1 MSNYDD
7 IHFESRNAID
17 NVFNLDDNSK
27 NAIGRLWT
35 LYMEANDDSI
45 LIADQQLQNFLNS
58 LQQYI
63 GQPQTM
69 LQVINEEIDEVNLRI
84 VHNNEIFHGGF
95 SLKRRKTG
103 KKRKRGAMK
112 TSRKT
117 SRKKR
122 KRRKTIKGGKD
133 ITPYSLNQSS
143 LYNGNTQQ
151 ELAMRRQQLEMLR
164 QQQLE
169 MLRRRQQQAI
179 GRQVP
184 IQADPDGVIQ
194 QQQDIGNFFDGL
206 R

>member
-1 MSNYDD
+1 MSSNYDS
-7 IHFESRNAID
+7 IPFESQNAID
-17 NVFNLDDNSK
+17 TVFNLDDNSK

-35 LYMEANDDSI
+35 LYMAANNNSM

-84 VHNNEIFHGGF
+84 VHEDNDIFHGGF

-122 KRRKTIKGGKD
+122 KRR
-133 ITPYSLNQSS
+133 N
-143 LYNGNTQQ
+143 
-151 ELAMRRQQLEMLR
+151 
-164 QQQLE
+164 
-169 MLRRRQQQAI
+169 
-179 GRQVP
+179 
-184 IQADPDGVIQ
+184 
-194 QQQDIGNFFDGL
+194 
-206 R
+206 

>member
-1 MSNYDD
+1 MSNYDS
-7 IHFESRNAID
+7 IPFESQNAID
-17 NVFNLDDNSK
+17 TVFNLDDKSK

-35 LYMEANDDSI
+35 LYMEANNDSI
-45 LIADQQLQNFLNS
+45 EIADQQLQNFLNS

-84 VHNNEIFHGGF
+84 VHDNEIFHGGF

-103 KKRKRGAMK
+103 KKRKRATM
-112 TSRKT
+112 KT

-164 QQQLE
+164 QQQQQAIG
-169 MLRRRQQQAI
+169 RQAIGRQAI

-184 IQADPDGVIQ
+184 IQADPDGVRR
-194 QQQDIGNFFDGL
+194 QQQDIGNFFHGL

>member
-1 MSNYDD
+1 MSNYDS
-7 IHFESRNAID
+7 IHFESQNAID
-17 NVFNLDDNSK
+17 TVFNLDDNSK

-35 LYMEANDDSI
+35 LYMEANNGSI
-45 LIADQQLQNFLNS
+45 EIADQQLQNFLNT

-84 VHNNEIFHGGF
+84 VHDNEIFHGGF

-122 KRRKTIKGGKD
+122 KMRKTIKGGKD
-133 ITPYSLNQSS
+133 ITPYSLNQPS

-151 ELAMRRQQLEMLR
+151 ELAMRRQQ

-169 MLRRRQQQAI
+169 MLRRQQQQAI
-179 GRQVP
+179 RRQVP
-184 IQADPDGVIQ
+184 IQADPDGVRR

>member
-1 MSNYDD
+1 MSDYDS
-7 IHFESRNAID
+7 IPFESQNAID
-17 NVFNLDDNSK
+17 TVFNLDDNSK

-35 LYMEANDDSI
+35 LYMAANNNSM
-45 LIADQQLQNFLNS
+45 LIADQQLENFLNS

-63 GQPQTM
+63 GQPQTI
-69 LQVINEEIDEVNLRI
+69 LQVINQEIDEVNLRI
-84 VHNNEIFHGGF
+84 VHDNEIFHGGF

-133 ITPYSLNQSS
+133 ITTYSLNQPS

-164 QQQLE
+164 RQQQQ
-169 MLRRRQQQAI
+169 QQQAI
-179 GRQVP
+179 RRQVP
-184 IQADPDGVIQ
+184 IQADPNGLRQ
-194 QQQDIGNFFDGL
+194 QQQDIGRFFDGL

>member
-1 MSNYDD
+1 MSNYDS
-7 IHFESRNAID
+7 IHFESQNAID
-17 NVFNLDDNSK
+17 TVFNLDDNSK

-35 LYMEANDDSI
+35 LYMEANNDSI
-45 LIADQQLQNFLNS
+45 EIADQQLQNFLNS

-69 LQVINEEIDEVNLRI
+69 LQVINQEIDEVNLRI
-84 VHNNEIFHGGF
+84 VHQDNNTFQGGF
-95 SLKRRKTG
+95 SLKRRKKGKTG
-103 KKRKRGAMK
+103 KKRKRGTM
-112 TSRKT
+112 KT

-133 ITPYSLNQSS
+133 ITPYSLNQPS

-151 ELAMRRQQLEMLR
+151 ELAMRRQQ
-164 QQQLE
+164 QQ
-169 MLRRRQQQAI
+169 QQQAI
-179 GRQVP
+179 RRQVP
-184 IQADPDGVIQ
+184 IQADPDGVRR

>member
-7 IHFESRNAID
+7 IPFESQNAID
-17 NVFNLDDNSK
+17 TVFNLDDNSK

-63 GQPQTM
+63 GQPQTI

-84 VHNNEIFHGGF
+84 VHDNDIFHGGF

-117 SRKKR
+117 SRKTTRKKR

-133 ITPYSLNQSS
+133 ITPYSLNQPS

-151 ELAMRRQQLEMLR
+151 QIEMMR

-169 MLRRRQQQAI
+169 MMRRQQQQLEMMR
-179 GRQVP
+179 RQVP
-184 IQADPDGVIQ
+184 IQADPDGVRRQ
-194 QQQDIGNFFDGL
+194 QEDIGRFLDGL

>member
-17 NVFNLDDNSK
+17 RVFNLDDNSK

-35 LYMEANDDSI
+35 LYMAANNNSM
-45 LIADQQLQNFLNS
+45 LIADQQLENFLNS

-63 GQPQTM
+63 GQPQTI
-69 LQVINEEIDEVNLRI
+69 LQVINQEIDEVNLRI
-84 VHNNEIFHGGF
+84 VHDNEIFHGGF

-133 ITPYSLNQSS
+133 ITTYSLNQPS

-164 QQQLE
+164 RQQQQ
-169 MLRRRQQQAI
+169 QQQAI
-179 GRQVP
+179 RRQVP
-184 IQADPDGVIQ
+184 IQADPNGLRQ
-194 QQQDIGNFFDGL
+194 QQQDIGRFFDGL

>member
-1 MSNYDD
+1 MSDYDS
-7 IHFESRNAID
+7 IPFESQNAID
-17 NVFNLDDNSK
+17 TVFNLDDNSK
-27 NAIGRLWT
+27 NAIGRLWR
-35 LYMEANDDSI
+35 LYMDANDDSM

-69 LQVINEEIDEVNLRI
+69 LQVINQEIDEVNLRI
-84 VHNNEIFHGGF
+84 VHDNEIFHGGF
-95 SLKRRKTG
+95 RLQRRKTG

-133 ITPYSLNQSS
+133 ITTYSLNQPS

-164 QQQLE
+164 RQQQ
-169 MLRRRQQQAI
+169 QQQAI
-179 GRQVP
+179 RRQVP
-184 IQADPDGVIQ
+184 IQADPNGLRQ
-194 QQQDIGNFFDGL
+194 QQQDIGRFFDGL

>member
-17 NVFNLDDNSK
+17 RVFNLDDNSK

-103 KKRKRGAMK
+103 KKRKRATMK
-112 TSRKT
+112 I
-117 SRKKR
+117 SRKKKKKEKNY
-122 KRRKTIKGGKD
+122 KRW
-133 ITPYSLNQSS
+133 
-143 LYNGNTQQ
+143 
-151 ELAMRRQQLEMLR
+151 
-164 QQQLE
+164 
-169 MLRRRQQQAI
+169 
-179 GRQVP
+179 
-184 IQADPDGVIQ
+184 
-194 QQQDIGNFFDGL
+194 
-206 R
+206 